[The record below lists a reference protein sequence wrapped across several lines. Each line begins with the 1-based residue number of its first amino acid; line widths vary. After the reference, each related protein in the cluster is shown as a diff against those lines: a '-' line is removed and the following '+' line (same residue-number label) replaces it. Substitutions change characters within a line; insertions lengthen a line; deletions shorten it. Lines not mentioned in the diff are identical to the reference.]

1 MIVEAVSTS
10 PRSAGRAPRHAATP
24 AWRGIEAYVAV
35 LALIALLVP
44 LHRWWPTQIL
54 LVPLLLTVPG
64 VILLRALRIPGR
76 IVSSFPVY
84 IPCAAIIVLFGS
96 GLAVDMVG
104 PLVGVGSPLRP
115 VPLLAS
121 LELTCLALLAS
132 SFNSRPDVAIDWR
145 PLLQSARLAWPLALP
160 LVAAAGALR
169 LNSGHSNS
177 VALIAIVALV
187 LLLVATAAFASRLDE
202 TLLKVVLYAAG
213 LALGWSF
220 SLRGDGVY
228 GFDISTEYQRLEQTI
243 LTGVW
248 HAVHPEDAY
257 GAMLSV
263 TVMPAAV
270 HALSGV
276 SGLLVLKVVYPM
288 IYALFPI
295 AIFDLGRRIL
305 PPCWAFI
312 AAAFTVGQYAF
323 IEIVS
328 VSRQEIAFLLFA
340 ALIAAMLDKQ
350 MHRRSQWS
358 LVILLSFAMALSHYS
373 TTYVAITVIGLTIPL
388 QWAVS
393 WIREI
398 PRITG
403 AVAVAFVASLGA
415 AIIWYVPL
423 TQSDS
428 HLLQVAQTVQAQGL
442 NVLPNRVPGGSFLSA
457 YLQGNNTENP
467 IQAKQYQE
475 RVYSLYLGNRPNIT
489 PLNAAKSSRYDL
501 DDLAVPEPPVKWRLG
516 YDTLGL
522 SFLLIEQ
529 LANVLAAIGGL
540 LMVLRRNSS
549 ALTRQIGLLALVT
562 TLLLTVIRFSGTLA
576 AAYGQER
583 AQLQGLVLLAVS
595 LCWTVRGLASIR
607 RARQAWI
614 LNITAGCLAVVLV
627 STTYLAGAVL
637 GGGTSANLANSGTA
651 FEHFDITA
659 PELASAQW
667 LGNTIEPGQLVYADE
682 YAQLPLVA
690 ATGIQNGLL
699 LDVTPLTLNA
709 HAWVYADR
717 TNVTEGRAFALY
729 NNDRVAT
736 YVFPADFLSTYYDL
750 VYTDGSS
757 EVFHR

>member
-1 MIVEAVSTS
+1 VIVEAVSSS
-10 PRSAGRAPRHAATP
+10 PRSARWAPRHAATP
-24 AWRGIEAYVAV
+24 AWRGIEAYVAI

-44 LHRWWPTQIL
+44 LHRWWPAQIL
-54 LVPLLLTVPG
+54 LIPLLFTVPG
-64 VILLRALRIPGR
+64 AILLRALRIPGR
-76 IVSSFPVY
+76 IVSTFPVY

-96 GLAVDMVG
+96 GLAVDLVG
-104 PLVGVGSPLRP
+104 PLAGVGAPLRP

-121 LELTCLALLAS
+121 FELTCVALLAT
-132 SFNSRPDVAIDWR
+132 SFNSRPDVAIAWR
-145 PLLQSARLAWPLALP
+145 PLLPSARVAWPLALP

-169 LNSGHSNS
+169 LNSGHGNS
-177 VALIAIVALV
+177 VALIAVIALV
-187 LLLVATAAFASRLDE
+187 LLLATTAALASRLDE

-213 LALGWSF
+213 LALGWSY

-243 LTGVW
+243 QAGVW
-248 HAVHPEDAY
+248 HAVHPNDAY

-263 TVMPAAV
+263 TVMPAEL

-276 SGLLVLKVVYPM
+276 SGLLVLKVVYPV

-295 AIFDLGRRIL
+295 AIFDLARRIL

-312 AAAFTVGQYAF
+312 AAAFTMGQYAF
-323 IEIVS
+323 TEIVS

-340 ALIAAMLDKQ
+340 ALIAAMLDRRIR
-350 MHRRSQWS
+350 RRSRWS
-358 LVILLSFAMALSHYS
+358 LVVLLSFAMALSHYS
-373 TTYVAITVIGLTIPL
+373 TTYVAITVIGFSILL
-388 QWAVS
+388 QWAAS

-415 AIIWYVPL
+415 AIIWYVPV

-442 NVLPNRVPGGSFLSA
+442 NILPNRVPGGSFLSA
-457 YLQGNNTENP
+457 YLQGNNTEDP
-467 IQAKQYQE
+467 IPARQYQE
-475 RVYSLYLGNRPNIT
+475 GIRTFYVGNRLNIS
-489 PLNAAKSSRYDL
+489 PVSAAYSSRYDL
-501 DDLAVPEPPVKWRLG
+501 SDSPVPEPPVKWRVG
-516 YDTLGL
+516 YDALGL
-522 SFLLIEQ
+522 GFLLIEQ
-529 LANVLAAIGGL
+529 LVNVLAAIGGL
-540 LMVLRRNSS
+540 LMVLRRRSS
-549 ALTRQIGLLALVT
+549 LLTRQIGLLALAT

-595 LCWTVRGLASIR
+595 LCWAARGLAEMR
-607 RARQAWI
+607 RARQAWVP
-614 LNITAGCLAVVLV
+614 NITAGCLAVVLV

-637 GGGTSANLANSGTA
+637 GGGTSANLANSGVA

-667 LGNTIEPGQLVYADE
+667 LGNAIKRGQLVYADE

-690 ATGIQNGLL
+690 ATGMQNGLL
-699 LDVTPLTLNA
+699 LDVTPQTLNDR
-709 HAWVYADR
+709 AWVYADR
-717 TNVTEGRAFALY
+717 TNVTDGRAFALFD
-729 NNDRVAT
+729 NDRLAT
-736 YVFPADFLSTYYDL
+736 YVFPSDFLTSYYDL
-750 VYTDGSS
+750 VYTNGSS